1 MKLSQFKFKVPDEL
15 IAQYPLH
22 YRDEARLIVVH
33 RTTGKIEHM
42 LVKDMTNLFGEGD
55 LFILNDTRVFPARMY
70 AKKEK
75 TLANIEVFLLR
86 ELNQE
91 LRLWDVLVEP
101 ARKIRIGNKLFFDDD
116 GPMVAEVIDNTTSRG
131 RTLRFLYD
139 CPHDEF
145 KRELFSLGEAPLPRY
160 IEIGRAHV

>member
-75 TLANIEVFLLR
+75 TMANIEVFLLR
-86 ELNQE
+86 ELNHE
-91 LRLWDVLVEP
+91 MRYWDVLVDP
-101 ARKIRIGNKLFFDDD
+101 ARKSRIGN
-116 GPMVAEVIDNTTSRG
+116 
-131 RTLRFLYD
+131 
-139 CPHDEF
+139 
-145 KRELFSLGEAPLPRY
+145 
-160 IEIGRAHV
+160 